1 MQPIVDI
8 KTLAMVGCVRTAGGR
23 YVLNIRGAGGKLRRV
38 KNIGFGTQPF
48 EVIAQF
54 AGTPFIA
61 IKKYTATPRGVIPK
75 LYLLNTATGLVDE
88 STRDGVGAIAFN
100 PMTKQF
106 AVTDVAPRS
115 IVDAANQQ
123 KPGDAGNKSVPQIV
137 TSAANGTA
145 IQTIV
150 RPPRPR
156 RRKNKVRE
164 LRKIMRRRGVAKN
177 ISTSKKRGVARG
189 AVKRPALSAKMTV
202 PYSLKPRQKIKYN
215 VLPPNVI
222 AARRKFMQMQL
233 QRKTMNAIQMQY

>member
-23 YVLNIRGAGGKLRRV
+23 YTLNIRGAGGKLRRV

-75 LYLLNTATGLVDE
+75 LYLLNTVTGLVDE

-106 AVTDVAPRS
+106 AVAATTIPQS
-115 IVDAANQQ
+115 IGVVGNQQ
-123 KPGDAGNKSVPQIV
+123 KPGDAGDKNVPQIV
-137 TSAANGTA
+137 TSVTNGTA

-156 RRKNKVRE
+156 RRKNKM
-164 LRKIMRRRGVAKN
+164 RKMMRRRGGVKN
-177 ISTSKKRGVARG
+177 IVASKKRGTARV
-189 AVKRPALSAKMTV
+189 AVKQLALSAKMTV

>member
-23 YVLNIRGAGGKLRRV
+23 YTLNIRGAGGKLRRV
-38 KNIGFGTQPF
+38 KNIGFGIQPF

-75 LYLLNTATGLVDE
+75 LYLLNTVTGLVDE

-106 AVTDVAPRS
+106 AVAATIPQS
-115 IVDAANQQ
+115 IGVVGNQQ
-123 KPGDAGNKSVPQIV
+123 KTGDAGDKNVPQIV
-137 TSAANGTA
+137 TSVTNGTA

-156 RRKNKVRE
+156 RRKNKM
-164 LRKIMRRRGVAKN
+164 RKMMRRRGGVKN
-177 ISTSKKRGVARG
+177 IVASKKRAPIRR
-189 AVKRPALSAKMTV
+189 AVKQPALSAKITV

-222 AARRKFMQMQL
+222 AARRKFMRMQL

>member
-23 YVLNIRGAGGKLRRV
+23 YTLNIRGAGGKLRRV

-75 LYLLNTATGLVDE
+75 LYLLNTVTGLVDE

-106 AVTDVAPRS
+106 AVAATIPQS
-115 IVDAANQQ
+115 IGVVGNQQ
-123 KPGDAGNKSVPQIV
+123 KTGDAGDKNVPQVV
-137 TSAANGTA
+137 TSATNGTA

-156 RRKNKVRE
+156 RRKNKM
-164 LRKIMRRRGVAKN
+164 RKKMRRRGGVKN
-177 ISTSKKRGVARG
+177 IATSKKRAPIRR
-189 AVKRPALSAKMTV
+189 AVKQPALSAKMTV

>member
-23 YVLNIRGAGGKLRRV
+23 YTLNIRGAGGKLRRV
-38 KNIGFGTQPF
+38 KNIGFGIQPF

-75 LYLLNTATGLVDE
+75 LYLLNTVTGLVDE

-106 AVTDVAPRS
+106 AVAATIPQS
-115 IVDAANQQ
+115 IGVVGNQQ
-123 KPGDAGNKSVPQIV
+123 KPGDAGDKNVPQIV
-137 TSAANGTA
+137 TSATNGTA

-156 RRKNKVRE
+156 RRKNKM
-164 LRKIMRRRGVAKN
+164 RKMMRRRGGVKN
-177 ISTSKKRGVARG
+177 IVASKKRAPIRR
-189 AVKRPALSAKMTV
+189 AVKQPALSAKITV

>member
-23 YVLNIRGAGGKLRRV
+23 YALNIRGAGGKLRRV

-61 IKKYTATPRGVIPK
+61 IKKYTATPRGVIPN
-75 LYLLNTATGLVDE
+75 LYLLNTVTGLVDE

-106 AVTDVAPRS
+106 AVAATIPQS
-115 IVDAANQQ
+115 IGVVGNQQ
-123 KPGDAGNKSVPQIV
+123 KPGDAADKNVPQVV
-137 TSAANGTA
+137 TSATNGTA

-156 RRKNKVRE
+156 RRKNKM
-164 LRKIMRRRGVAKN
+164 RKMMRRRGGVKN
-177 ISTSKKRGVARG
+177 IVASKKRGTARR
-189 AVKRPALSAKMTV
+189 AVKQPALSAKMTV

>member
-23 YVLNIRGAGGKLRRV
+23 YTLNIRGVGGKLRRV
-38 KNIGFGTQPF
+38 KNIGFGIQPF

-106 AVTDVAPRS
+106 AVAATIPQS
-115 IVDAANQQ
+115 IGVVGNQQ
-123 KPGDAGNKSVPQIV
+123 KTGDAGDKNVPQIV
-137 TSAANGTA
+137 TSVTNGTA

-156 RRKNKVRE
+156 RRKNKM
-164 LRKIMRRRGVAKN
+164 RKMMRRRGGVKN
-177 ISTSKKRGVARG
+177 IVASKKRAPIRR
-189 AVKRPALSAKMTV
+189 AVKQPALSAKITV

>member
-75 LYLLNTATGLVDE
+75 LYLLNTVTGLVDE

-106 AVTDVAPRS
+106 AVAATIPQS
-115 IVDAANQQ
+115 IGVVGNQQ
-123 KPGDAGNKSVPQIV
+123 KPGDAGDKNVPQIV
-137 TSAANGTA
+137 TSVTNGTA

-156 RRKNKVRE
+156 RRKNKM
-164 LRKIMRRRGVAKN
+164 RKMMRRRGGVKN
-177 ISTSKKRGVARG
+177 IVASKKRAPIRR
-189 AVKRPALSAKMTV
+189 AVKQPALSAKITV

>member
-23 YVLNIRGAGGKLRRV
+23 YTLNIRGAGGKLRRV

-75 LYLLNTATGLVDE
+75 LYLLNTVTGLVDE

-106 AVTDVAPRS
+106 AVAVTIPQS
-115 IVDAANQQ
+115 IGVVGNQQ
-123 KPGDAGNKSVPQIV
+123 KPGDAGDKNVPQIV
-137 TSAANGTA
+137 TSATNGTA

-156 RRKNKVRE
+156 RRKNKM
-164 LRKIMRRRGVAKN
+164 RKMMRRRGGVKN
-177 ISTSKKRGVARG
+177 IVASKKRGTARV
-189 AVKRPALSAKMTV
+189 AVKQPELSAKMTV

>member
-8 KTLAMVGCVRTAGGR
+8 KTLAMVGCVHTAGGR
-23 YVLNIRGAGGKLRRV
+23 YTLNIRGAGGKLRRV

-75 LYLLNTATGLVDE
+75 LYLLNTVTGLVDE

-106 AVTDVAPRS
+106 AVAATIPQS
-115 IVDAANQQ
+115 IGVVGNQQ
-123 KPGDAGNKSVPQIV
+123 KPGDADDKNVPQIV
-137 TSAANGTA
+137 TSVTNGTA

-156 RRKNKVRE
+156 RRKNKM
-164 LRKIMRRRGVAKN
+164 RKIMRRRGGVKN
-177 ISTSKKRGVARG
+177 IVASKKRGTARV
-189 AVKRPALSAKMTV
+189 AVKQPTLSAKMTV

-222 AARRKFMQMQL
+222 AARRKFMRMQL